1 MLPVSWP
8 SRFIVGIHLLLRLRF
23 DNESASS
30 TWKVIFPISHCRPP
44 MSSHEISATSYVFD
58 EGYNPTVIITEN
70 YHVLADN
77 TSEKTQW
84 FDYESPLS
92 RVLVIYVTLPLLFMS
107 IIGNSLIIIIFSKKH
122 YRNNLTAMLYQTLAT
137 ADGLVILIHDGL
149 HTLPIEMFGMS
160 VITYN
165 LASCKVAIFLSK
177 GSWTFSAWIIVVL
190 TTERLINAYWP
201 CQAKRVNTKRNYGC
215 LVFSLLLT
223 CCIIYVP
230 LLKTVGR
237 VDTISNGQEIGICLV
252 SGQGSVQ
259 WYTTIF
265 YWMNV
270 LMSSFLPFLFVC
282 VSNIVIIYEL
292 KKPSNATNPSLSPS
306 NNHSDR
312 LKNNLTTLLLISTTS
327 VVFSL
332 LYPLYNLLCTY
343 ITDPATDAFH
353 QLLTFS
359 YSLPIF
365 DSINRSINI
374 ALFCVFGRNFRQHL
388 KKLLLCTEREGG
400 YALPNNHNDRVLAF

>member
-1 MLPVSWP
+1 
-8 SRFIVGIHLLLRLRF
+8 
-23 DNESASS
+23 
-30 TWKVIFPISHCRPP
+30 
-44 MSSHEISATSYVFD
+44 MSSHAISAASYVFD
-58 EGYNPTVIITEN
+58 EGYNTTMIITEN
-70 YHVLADN
+70 YQVLADN

-92 RVLVIYVTLPLLFMS
+92 RVLVIYVTLPLLFMY

-122 YRNNLTAMLYQTLAT
+122 YRNNLTAMLYQILAA
-137 ADGLVILIHDGL
+137 ADGLVVLIHDGL
-149 HTLPIEMFGMS
+149 HTLPIEMFGKS

-177 GSWTFSAWIIVVL
+177 WSQTFSAWIIVVL
-190 TTERLINAYWP
+190 TTERLIDVYWP
-201 CQAKRVNTKRNYGC
+201 YQAKRMNTKRNYGC
-215 LVFSLLLT
+215 LIFSLFLT

-252 SGQGSVQ
+252 SEQGGVQ
-259 WYTTIF
+259 WYTTIL

-270 LMSSFLPFLFVC
+270 LMSCFLPFLFVC

-292 KKPSNATNPSLSPS
+292 RKPSNATNPSLSPS

-374 ALFCVFGRNFRQHL
+374 TLFCVFGRNFRQHL
-388 KKLLLCTEREGG
+388 KKLLLCTEIRG
-400 YALPNNHNDRVLAF
+400 RFCITK